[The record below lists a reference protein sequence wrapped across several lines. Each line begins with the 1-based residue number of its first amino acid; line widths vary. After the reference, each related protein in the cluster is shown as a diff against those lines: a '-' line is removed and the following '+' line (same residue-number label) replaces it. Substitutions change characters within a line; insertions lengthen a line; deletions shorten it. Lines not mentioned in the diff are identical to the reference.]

1 MVVLAAHAIE
11 TPKLLLMSRDERT
24 PNGVANSGDAVGRYL
39 MGHID
44 QGTRGLTN
52 APIYPYRGPVVTSA
66 IREFR
71 DGPFRNK
78 HSAIGTSLSNEG
90 WRHVGPQ
97 AMAIKLIDQGLTG
110 RRLQEAIA
118 WRTRRELTLGSTAE
132 TLRDPTNRIVPDETR
147 TDAIGIPRPR
157 IHYRIDEY
165 AKASLALATRRH
177 EAVFAALKSTDRWW
191 RIRTLF

>member
-1 MVVLAAHAIE
+1 
-11 TPKLLLMSRDERT
+11 
-24 PNGVANSGDAVGRYL
+24 

-52 APIYPYRGPVVTSA
+52 ASIYPYRGPVVTSA

-132 TLRDPTNRIVPDETR
+132 TLPDPTNRIVPDETR
-147 TDAIGIPRPR
+147 TDAIGIPRR
-157 IHYRIDEY
+157 ASTIDRRVP
-165 AKASLALATRRH
+165 KTCLALATRHPRPSSPR
-177 EAVFAALKSTDRWW
+177 LNSPRSRRCRW
-191 RIRTLF
+191 